1 MGFGVGGKEKE
12 TMQSDVSVYV
22 VKSKCNITPLLG
34 STSAA
39 TSLVLVHENP

>member
-1 MGFGVGGKEKE
+1 MGFSVGGKEKE
-12 TMQSDVSVYV
+12 MMQSNVSAYV

-39 TSLVLVHENP
+39 MSLVLVHENP